1 MKNIIKIILFLI
13 IISITSAN
21 AANYSIREL
30 IPVNIETT
38 IVTDNFSYKSLYY
51 KDDYVIFKGIKNL
64 SDNDLPIS
72 ITIGLFDNNK
82 KNIGTIHYCQEDE
95 VLKSK
100 EEKSYAIPVDNASL
114 SNEKS
119 TDDIHYI
126 AVLDENIHCRKGGE
140 DDFIGQK
147 VEEIGMHKNTELD
160 SKSQFLIQILVIIA
174 VGLVTMFL
182 YKFLFTNRFE
192 NIDGE
197 DTRLGYKEYNKEL
210 KLKREK
216 ELREHPPEPKKIK
229 KVKTDEVLEQEEIAR
244 NEDKDGTDLH
254 NMYKK

>member
-1 MKNIIKIILFLI
+1 MKNIIKIVLFLI
-13 IISITSAN
+13 IISITRTN

-51 KDDYVIFKGIKNL
+51 NNDYVVFKGIKNL
-64 SDNDLPIS
+64 SDKDLPIS
-72 ITIGLFDNNK
+72 ITIGLFDKNK

-100 EEKSYAIPVDNASL
+100 EEKSHAIPVDNTSV

-147 VEEIGMHKNTELD
+147 IEEIGAHKNTGLD

-174 VGLVTMFL
+174 VGLVSMFL

>member
-1 MKNIIKIILFLI
+1 MKNIIKIVLLFVVVVSI
-13 IISITSAN
+13 IKTN
-21 AANYSIREL
+21 AANYTIKEL

-51 KDDYVIFKGIKNL
+51 NNNYVIFKGIKNL
-64 SDNDLPIS
+64 SDKDLPIS

-82 KNIGTIHYCQEDE
+82 KNIGTIHYCKEE
-95 VLKSK
+95 EILKSK
-100 EEKSYAIPVDNASL
+100 EEKSYAIPVDNTSIT
-114 SNEKS
+114 NGKS

-126 AVLDENIHCRKGGE
+126 AILDENIHCRKGGE

-147 VEEIGMHKNTELD
+147 VEEIGMHKNTGLD
-160 SKSQFLIQILVIIA
+160 SKSQFLIQILVIIV
-174 VGLVTMFL
+174 VGLITMFL

-197 DTRLGYKEYNKEL
+197 NTRLGYKEYNKEL

-216 ELREHPPEPKKIK
+216 ELREHPPEPKKVK
-229 KVKTDEVLEQEEIAR
+229 KIKTDEVLKQEEMAR
-244 NEDKDGTDLH
+244 HEDKEKTDLH
-254 NMYKK
+254 NMYK